1 MKSQVKDKLFLILA
15 MSIFG
20 TIGIF
25 RKYIPLPSG
34 TVAAFRGFIGVLFL
48 LLVFAIRKKMPS
60 LRAIKNNIVL
70 LIASGIFIGIN
81 WILLFESY
89 NFTSV
94 ASATLCYYMAPVIV
108 TIASPFVL
116 GEKLTPVK
124 ILCVLAS
131 LLGMAMVS
139 GIFESSNSN
148 ASNLKGILLGLGAA
162 VFYACVILLNKK
174 FRDIEPMDKTLVQ
187 LFFAAA
193 ILVPYILLAEEVAI
207 SDFTPL
213 TITMLLIVGIV
224 HTGFSYTLY
233 FGSVGKLPAQT
244 VAIFG
249 YIDPV
254 LSVVLSALILKEN
267 LSTVGILGAVLI
279 LGSTLFSE
287 IQPYL
292 KKKK

>member
-1 MKSQVKDKLFLILA
+1 MKSLNKDKLFLILA

-34 TVAAFRGFIGVLFL
+34 TVAAFRGYIGVIFL
-48 LLVFAIRKKMPS
+48 LLAFLAKRKMPDFK
-60 LRAIKNNIVL
+60 AIKNNLIL

-94 ASATLCYYMAPVIV
+94 ATATLCYYMAPVIV
-108 TIASPFVL
+108 TIASPFIL
-116 GEKLTPVK
+116 GEKLSPVK

-131 LLGMAMVS
+131 LLGMAFVS
-139 GIFESSNSN
+139 GIFETSHTGGT
-148 ASNLKGILLGLGAA
+148 NLKGILFGLGAA
-162 VFYACVILLNKK
+162 VFYASVILLNKK
-174 FRDIEPMDKTLVQ
+174 FKNIEPMDKTSVQ
-187 LFFAAA
+187 LFVAAT
-193 ILVPYILLAEEVAI
+193 ILVPYILFAEKVSSA
-207 SDFTPL
+207 DFSTT
-213 TITMLLIVGIV
+213 TIIMLLIVGIV

-233 FGSVGKLPAQT
+233 FGSVGNLPAQT

-254 LSVVLSALILKEN
+254 LSVILSAIILKESMT
-267 LSTVGILGAVLI
+267 LLGYVGAVLI
-279 LGSTLFSE
+279 LGSTMFSE
-287 IQPYL
+287 LYPHL
-292 KKKK
+292 KKKN